1 MRIQEFTYE
10 VHCEVEMT
18 GRDLS
23 VLRVCA
29 LTHYDAATRG
39 IFVPGQGAF
48 GNGWFW
54 EWQSIAQDRD
64 EKGSLVGEWKDLA
77 FEDAPDTAVTVTV
90 KTRQADACMK
100 ALENIG
106 GLDAE
111 QKATADVL
119 YATFKDVIDRAV
131 DERVRLEGLQKETP

>member
-39 IFVPGQGAF
+39 IFVPGPGAF
-48 GNGWFW
+48 GNGWLC
-54 EWQSIAQDRD
+54 EWQSVAQDRD
-64 EKGSLVGEWKDLA
+64 EDGGLVDEWKDLA
-77 FEDAPDTAVTVTV
+77 FEDAPDTAVIVRV

-111 QKATADVL
+111 QKALSDVL
-119 YATFKDVIDRAV
+119 YRTFKDVIDQACT
-131 DERVRLEGLQKETP
+131 ERERLERLQEDRP